1 MRLAN
6 LLSWY
11 FRRSS
16 RRYVRFND
24 DLGAVPLPGPSRD
37 HQYLLYL
44 HIPFCAVLCPFCSFH
59 RVEFREDKATRYFRA
74 LREEIALVGQA
85 GFRFSEL
92 YVGGGTPT
100 VMPGEL
106 KETINLVRAQ
116 HPVTCISVETN
127 PDDLE
132 NERVLALRDCG
143 VNRLSVGVQSFDDRL
158 LKEMQRYDKYGSSE
172 QIRRRLKAAQGHFDT
187 LNVDMIF
194 NFPHQTDTSLA
205 TDLNIL
211 TNELGADQVSFY
223 PLMSADATKKAM
235 NREIGVVT
243 YDRERH
249 YYEMIAAHMLAA
261 GYTRSSTWCFSR
273 GTSMVDE
280 YIAEREEYL
289 GLGSG
294 AFSYLDGA
302 LYASTFSINHYF
314 KLIESGLTGLVRRS
328 ALSSREQMRY
338 YLLMHLF
345 GGTLDLAAA
354 EERFDNQFCRTL
366 WIELSALQSI
376 RAARKTGHTLCL
388 TERGF
393 YLWVIMMR
401 EFFSGVNAFREQ
413 MRHNISDELDVAA
426 AKAGHS
432 GTAC

>member
-1 MRLAN
+1 M
-6 LLSWY
+6 
-11 FRRSS
+11 
-16 RRYVRFND
+16 
-24 DLGAVPLPGPSRD
+24 
-37 HQYLLYL
+37 
-44 HIPFCAVLCPFCSFH
+44 
-59 RVEFREDKATRYFRA
+59 
-74 LREEIALVGQA
+74 VGQA
-85 GFRFSEL
+85 GFRFTEL

-100 VMPGEL
+100 VLPEEL
-106 KETINLVRAQ
+106 KETIDLVRAQ
-116 HPVTCISVETN
+116 HSVTCISVETN
-127 PDDLE
+127 PDDLD

-143 VNRLSVGVQSFDDRL
+143 VNRLSVGVQSFDNRL
-158 LKEMQRYDKYGSSE
+158 LKEMQRHDKYGSGE

-211 TNELGADQVSFY
+211 TDELGADQVSFY

-235 NREIGVVT
+235 NKEIGVVN

-249 YYEMIAAHMLAA
+249 FYEMIAAHMLAA

-273 GTSMVDE
+273 GVSMVDE

-314 KLIESGLTGLVRRS
+314 KLIESGLSGLVRRS
-328 ALSSREQMRY
+328 ALNSREQMRY

-345 GGTLDLAAA
+345 AGTLDLVAA
-354 EERFDNQFCRTL
+354 EERFDNQFSRTL
-366 WIELSALQSI
+366 WAELMALQAI
-376 RAARKTGHTLCL
+376 RAAEKVGHTLRL
-388 TERGF
+388 TESGF

-413 MRHNISDELDVAA
+413 MRHNIADELGAAA

-432 GTAC
+432 GTPC

>member
-1 MRLAN
+1 MRIAN

-24 DLGAVPLPGPSRD
+24 DLGAVPLPDPSHVR
-37 HQYLLYL
+37 QYLLYL

-74 LREEIALVGQA
+74 LRREIEMVSNA

-100 VMPGEL
+100 VLPAEL
-106 KETINLVRAQ
+106 EETIKLVRAL
-116 HPVTCISVETN
+116 HPVACVSVETN

-132 NERVLALRDCG
+132 RNSVLALRDSG
-143 VNRLSVGVQSFDDRL
+143 VNRLSVGVQSFDNRL
-158 LKEMQRYDKYGSSE
+158 LKEMQRHDKYGSSE

-194 NFPHQTDTSLA
+194 NFPHQTESSLA
-205 TDLNIL
+205 TDLTIL
-211 TNELGADQVSFY
+211 TDELGADQVSFY
-223 PLMSADATKKAM
+223 PLMSADTTRKAM
-235 NREIGVVT
+235 SKEIGDVN

-249 YYEMIAAHMLAA
+249 YYETIAAHMLAA

-273 GTSMVDE
+273 GATMVDE

-314 KLIESGLTGLVRRS
+314 KLVESGLSGLVRRS
-328 ALSSREQMRY
+328 MLNPREQMRY

-345 GGTLDLAAA
+345 SGTLDLVDA
-354 EERFDNQFCRTL
+354 EARFDNQFSRTL
-366 WIELSALQSI
+366 RAELAALRLT
-376 RAARKTGHTLCL
+376 RAVKKSGSTLCL

-393 YLWVIMMR
+393 YFWVIMMR

-413 MRHNISDELDVAA
+413 MRLNISGEQL
-426 AKAGHS
+426 AGANVTGH
-432 GTAC
+432 

>member
-1 MRLAN
+1 
-6 LLSWY
+6 
-11 FRRSS
+11 
-16 RRYVRFND
+16 
-24 DLGAVPLPGPSRD
+24 
-37 HQYLLYL
+37 
-44 HIPFCAVLCPFCSFH
+44 
-59 RVEFREDKATRYFRA
+59 
-74 LREEIALVGQA
+74 
-85 GFRFSEL
+85 
-92 YVGGGTPT
+92 
-100 VMPGEL
+100 
-106 KETINLVRAQ
+106 
-116 HPVTCISVETN
+116 
-127 PDDLE
+127 
-132 NERVLALRDCG
+132 
-143 VNRLSVGVQSFDDRL
+143 VQSFDNRL
-158 LKEMQRYDKYGSSE
+158 LKEMHRYDKYGSSE

-211 TNELGADQVSFY
+211 TGELGADQVSFY
-223 PLMSADATKKAM
+223 PLMSADATRKAM
-235 NREIGVVT
+235 NKEIGVVN

-249 YYEMIAAHMLAA
+249 YYEMIAAHMLES

-273 GTSMVDE
+273 GDSMVDE

-302 LYASTFSINHYF
+302 LFASTFSINHYF
-314 KLIESGLTGLVRRS
+314 KLIESGLSGLVRRS

-354 EERFDNQFCRTL
+354 EERFDGQFSRAL
-366 WIELSALQSI
+366 RAEIAALQFA
-376 RAARKTGHTLCL
+376 RAAKKSGHTLRL

-393 YLWVIMMR
+393 YLWVVMMR

-413 MRHNISDELDVAA
+413 MRLNISDELAPAA
-426 AKAGHS
+426 
-432 GTAC
+432 GTAVR